1 MSRLAII
8 LLLAGCAPPLGQ
20 VCNPEGECA
29 AVATTEQLGPMNDYI
44 GYVPDTSNTVYVTII
59 DSSHAIVRV
68 P

>member
-20 VCNPEGECA
+20 VCNPRGECA
-29 AVATTEQLGPMNDYI
+29 AVATTDQLGPMDDYI
-44 GYVPDTSNTVYVTII
+44 RYAPDTNNTVYVMII
-59 DSSHAIVRV
+59 DSSHAIIRV